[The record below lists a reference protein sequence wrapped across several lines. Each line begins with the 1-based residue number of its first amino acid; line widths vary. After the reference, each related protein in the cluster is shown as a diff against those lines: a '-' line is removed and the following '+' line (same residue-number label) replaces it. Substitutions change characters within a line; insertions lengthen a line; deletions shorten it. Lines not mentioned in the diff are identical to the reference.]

1 MKKGV
6 VLVIVIG
13 ISFVVLTLAL
23 ISIYIMT
30 NEARIAE
37 HKVKRI
43 RNFFRAQGA
52 IVHVF
57 ERLRKEGTRPN
68 VLADIERDKP
78 LGVEIKVTPRGR
90 PNDPTCPCP
99 DNAPS
104 DFCICASVPY

>member
-1 MKKGV
+1 VKKGI
-6 VLVIVIG
+6 VLAITIG
-13 ISFVVLTLAL
+13 ISFLILTLCL

-52 IVHVF
+52 IFHVF
-57 ERLRKEGTRPN
+57 ERLRKEGTHQN
-68 VLADIERDKP
+68 VLADIERDRP

-90 PNDPTCPCP
+90 PNDPKCPCP
-99 DNAPS
+99 NNAPS
-104 DFCICASVPY
+104 DFCVCASVPY